1 MPSPLQGQ
9 TNEQHAR
16 PDLAFRL
23 PLGHCRTRGR
33 PLAALLSAP
42 RVDSADPRYRGRTI
56 VRGLGRDAP
65 ISR

>member
-23 PLGHCRTRGR
+23 PLCHRRTRGR
-33 PLAALLSAP
+33 PSGGSAVCAA
-42 RVDSADPRYRGRTI
+42 GR
-56 VRGLGRDAP
+56 
-65 ISR
+65 